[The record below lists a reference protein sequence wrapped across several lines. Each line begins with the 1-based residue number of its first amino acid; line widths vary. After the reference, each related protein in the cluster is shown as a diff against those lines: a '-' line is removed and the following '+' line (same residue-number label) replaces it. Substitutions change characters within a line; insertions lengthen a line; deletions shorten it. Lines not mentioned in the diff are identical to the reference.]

1 MADVV
6 FIGAGPVG
14 IWTALQIKQR
24 CPGADIVMYER
35 HEVYQRTHVL
45 RLDHWSM
52 LLYAKGE
59 ADEAAHLF
67 YEEVAGTRLTT
78 IQREFA
84 KSFFIRTSDLETA
97 LLNYARRKGID
108 IRFQRIESPAE
119 AEALHPEVRFFVAG
133 DGANSPMRTALLGP
147 DSLEKH
153 DLQYVVEL
161 KYEEAGDSGRFNT
174 AQAWQY
180 NRSLHH
186 TAMDYV
192 GKTKDGRTPVTL
204 RLLLKREVYD
214 RLPEM
219 TFANPHMLAKGGLPA
234 EVEADIRTY
243 LTTREAEFGTT
254 MVPGTGKLSRL
265 ILSMYA
271 SSRFAV
277 KRDDVGWFLVGDAA
291 LGVPYFRALNSGM
304 MLSSRLAQFLAH
316 KGRLWPEQ
324 VDKKIREYNFHRPFH
339 VVTEFMIARSK
350 DAIIDSFGAVR
361 ELFAEQPGTRE
372 FERPAAEAQEKEEAP
387 TE

>member
-1 MADVV
+1 
-6 FIGAGPVG
+6 
-14 IWTALQIKQR
+14 
-24 CPGADIVMYER
+24 MYER
-35 HEVYQRTHVL
+35 HEVYQRSHVL

-59 ADEAAHLF
+59 ADEAAQLF
-67 YEEVAGTRLTT
+67 YEEVAGVRLTA

-97 LLNYARRKGID
+97 LLNYARRKDID
-108 IRFQRIESPAE
+108 IRLQRIESPAE
-119 AEALHPEVRFFVAG
+119 AEALHPEARFFVAS
-133 DGANSPMRTALLGP
+133 DGANSPMRTPLLGP

-161 KYEEAGDSGRFNT
+161 KYEEVGNSQRFNT

-192 GKTKDGRTPVTL
+192 GKTKDGCTPVTL
-204 RLLLKREVYD
+204 RLLLKSDTYS

-219 TFANPHMLAKGGLPA
+219 TFAKPHLLETGGLPA
-234 EVEADIRTY
+234 KVEVDIRTY
-243 LTTREAEFGTT
+243 LATREAEFGVR
-254 MVPGTGKLSRL
+254 MVPGSGKLSKL
-265 ILSMYA
+265 VLSMYA
-271 SSRFAV
+271 SSKFAV
-277 KRDDVGWFLVGDAA
+277 KRGEAAWFLVGDAA

-304 MLSSRLAQFLAH
+304 MLGSRLAQILAH

-324 VDKKIREYNFHRPFH
+324 VDKKIREFNFHRPFH

-372 FERPAAEAQEKEEAP
+372 FERPAAEAEEKEEAP

>member
-1 MADVV
+1 
-6 FIGAGPVG
+6 
-14 IWTALQIKQR
+14 
-24 CPGADIVMYER
+24 
-35 HEVYQRTHVL
+35 
-45 RLDHWSM
+45 M

-147 DSLEKH
+147 ASLEKH

-161 KYEEAGDSGRFNT
+161 KYEEAGDS
-174 AQAWQY
+174 
-180 NRSLHH
+180 
-186 TAMDYV
+186 
-192 GKTKDGRTPVTL
+192 
-204 RLLLKREVYD
+204 
-214 RLPEM
+214 
-219 TFANPHMLAKGGLPA
+219 
-234 EVEADIRTY
+234 
-243 LTTREAEFGTT
+243 
-254 MVPGTGKLSRL
+254 GKLSRL

-304 MLSSRLAQFLAH
+304 MLGSRLAQFLAH
-316 KGRLWPEQ
+316 KGQLWPEQ

-350 DAIIDSFGAVR
+350 DALIDSFGAVR
-361 ELFAEQPGTRE
+361 ELFAEQPGIHA
-372 FERPAAEAQEKEEAP
+372 FERPAAEAEEKEEAP